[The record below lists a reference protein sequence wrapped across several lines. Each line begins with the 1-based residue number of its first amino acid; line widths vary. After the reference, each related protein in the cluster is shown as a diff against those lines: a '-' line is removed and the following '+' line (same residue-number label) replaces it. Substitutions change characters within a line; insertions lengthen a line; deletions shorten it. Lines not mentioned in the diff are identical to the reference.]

1 MSRPRNSVPVYRFH
15 KPTGQA
21 YVRLP
26 DGSGGRQ
33 MVYLGA
39 FGSPESKAAYER
51 VLAEARTR
59 PTATCKVA
67 KPVDATPASAATVN
81 EVLLAFLRHAA
92 QHYRRPDGT
101 TTNEL
106 VEFKLV
112 CRALRELY
120 GHSPAHAF
128 GPLALKAVRQR
139 LIDAGLSRG
148 VVNNRVNR
156 VRRVYKWAA
165 GEELVPFATFHALT
179 AVAGLQRGRTV
190 APDHAPVGP
199 VDPAV
204 VEATLPFVRP
214 EVAAMVRVQLATGM
228 RPGEVCAMRPADL
241 DRTTAVWT
249 YRPGQHKGAWRG
261 KARVIAVGPK
271 AQHVLA
277 GVLPADPDEYVFSP
291 RKAVEAMH
299 AERSAKRATP
309 PYDSHMAR
317 NAAKRVATR
326 RRPPAD
332 RYTTSSYGH
341 AILRGVQRA
350 NVDRAGGDGPKL
362 PPLPAWRA
370 NQLRH
375 AHGTEVR
382 RRFGLEAAQVALGHA
397 RADVTEI
404 YAERDGALATR
415 VAAEIG

>member
-1 MSRPRNSVPVYRFH
+1 MSRPRSAVPAYRLH

-26 DGSGGRQ
+26 DGTGGRR

-39 FGSPESKAAYER
+39 FNSAESRAAYER
-51 VLAEARTR
+51 ALAESRTQ
-59 PTATCKVA
+59 PPAVA
-67 KPVDATPASAATVN
+67 VAVAGAVVPANAPSVN

-112 CRALRELY
+112 CRALRELH
-120 GHSPAHAF
+120 GHSPANSF

-139 LIDAGLSRG
+139 LVDRGLSRG

-156 VRRVYKWAA
+156 VRRIYKWAA
-165 GEELVPFATFHALT
+165 GEELVPFATFQALT
-179 AVAGLQRGRTV
+179 AVAGLQRGRTA

-204 VEATLPFVRP
+204 VEATLPYVRP

-261 KARVIAVGPK
+261 KARVIAVGPR
-271 AQHVLA
+271 AQRVLA
-277 GVLPADPDEYVFSP
+277 GILPADPGEYVFSP

-299 AERSAKRATP
+299 AERSAGRATP
-309 PYDSHMAR
+309 RYDSHLAR
-317 NAAKRVATR
+317 NAAKRVASR

-350 NVDRAGGDGPKL
+350 NRERAGSEGVGL